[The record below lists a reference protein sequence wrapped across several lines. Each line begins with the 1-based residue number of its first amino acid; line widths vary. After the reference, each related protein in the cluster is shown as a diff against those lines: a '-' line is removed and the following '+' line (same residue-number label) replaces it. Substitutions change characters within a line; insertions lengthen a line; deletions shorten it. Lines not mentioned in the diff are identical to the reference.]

1 MPVSWRWAKNGGNT
15 PMPEGKKT
23 RRQTEALLCS
33 QFVAE
38 NYPTARTYI
47 QQYLGP
53 FAPIA
58 NADGRTREEALAT
71 NTGRRRA
78 DAVLIYDDK
87 IILLECYI
95 HVQLGKLS
103 QLLTYLQLLPLTP
116 EIAQFAHLPVTAK
129 LVGAQRDPIL
139 DQMAAKFGI
148 EVVIFRPK
156 WAVDYLATVAARHSR
171 ERNNV
176 DLRLNERP

>member
-1 MPVSWRWAKNGGNT
+1 M

-33 QFVAE
+33 QYVAE
-38 NYPTARTYI
+38 NYPHARTFI

-53 FAPIA
+53 L
-58 NADGRTREEALAT
+58 NRTLDGSVLTESEQRSIG
-71 NTGRRRA
+71 TGRRRA
-78 DAVLIYDDK
+78 DAVLVYLDK

-103 QLLTYLQLLPLTP
+103 QLMTYQQLLPLTP
-116 EIAQFAHLPVTAK
+116 ELQEFAHLPVTAK

-156 WAVDYLATVAARHSR
+156 WAVEYLATVAARHSR

-176 DLRLNERP
+176 DLRLSETP